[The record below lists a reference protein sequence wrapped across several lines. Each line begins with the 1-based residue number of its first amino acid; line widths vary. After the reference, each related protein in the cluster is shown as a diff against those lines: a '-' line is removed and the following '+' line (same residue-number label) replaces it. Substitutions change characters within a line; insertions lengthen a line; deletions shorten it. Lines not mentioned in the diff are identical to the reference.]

1 MTDERIKQRA
11 GLAFL
16 NSPFSHYEHSRS
28 IEKRDMAKQCYFGG
42 YIQGVKDYAEHL
54 FNKGSIFDIVRSIRE
69 TAEWENWCPL
79 VGWEQT
85 VLVALKFYGKRG
97 ELKQK
102 TDEWKKKMEHRMDD
116 NIRAVRR
123 ECEERIEE
131 RIKGYKE
138 RIKEYKDRIKS
149 LEASVLTQ
157 NVRELEKE
165 NKSLTKEIK
174 AKDEEIAELNNLLA
188 SLTRQGYTPKP

>member
-16 NSPFSHYEHSRS
+16 NSPFGHYEHSRS

-69 TAEWENWCPL
+69 TAEWDDNWAPL
-79 VGWEQT
+79 VGWEKT

-102 TDEWKKKMEHRMDD
+102 TDEWKKKMERRMND
-116 NIRAVRR
+116 NIHIVRH
-123 ECEERIEE
+123 EYEEH
-131 RIKGYKE
+131 IKDYKE
-138 RIKEYKDRIKS
+138 RIKS
-149 LEASVLTQ
+149 LGASELTQ

-165 NKSLTKEIK
+165 NKSLAKEIK
-174 AKDEEIAELNNLLA
+174 AKDEEIAKLNNLLT
-188 SLTRQGYTPKP
+188 SLTRQGYTPIHIDE

>member
-1 MTDERIKQRA
+1 MTEERIKQRA

-16 NSPFSHYEHSRS
+16 NSSYGHYKHSRN
-28 IEKRDMAKQCYFGG
+28 IEKYDVAKQCYFGG
-42 YIQGVKDYAEHL
+42 YTQGVKDYAEHL

-69 TAEWENWCPL
+69 TAEWENWAPL
-79 VGWEQT
+79 VSWEQT

-102 TDEWKKKMEHRMDD
+102 TDEWKKKMEQRMND
-116 NIRAVRR
+116 NIRIVRH
-123 ECEERIEE
+123 EYE
-131 RIKGYKE
+131 E
-138 RIKEYKDRIKS
+138 RIKEYKEKIKS

-174 AKDEEIAELNNLLA
+174 AKDDEIAELNNLLA
-188 SLTRQGYTPKP
+188 SLTRQGYVVG

>member
-1 MTDERIKQRA
+1 MTEERIKQLA

-16 NSPFSHYEHSRS
+16 NSPFGHVEHSRN
-28 IEKRDMAKQCYFGG
+28 IEKRDTAKQCYFGG

-54 FNKGSIFDIVRSIRE
+54 FNNGSIFDIVKSIRE
-69 TAEWENWCPL
+69 TAEWENWTPL
-79 VGWEQT
+79 VGWELT
-85 VLVALKFYGKRG
+85 VLEALKFYGKRG

-102 TDEWKKKMEHRMDD
+102 TYDWKKKMEQRMND
-116 NIRAVRR
+116 NIRIVRH
-123 ECEERIEE
+123 EYEE
-131 RIKGYKE
+131 RIKENKE
-138 RIKEYKDRIKS
+138 RIKS

-188 SLTRQGYTPKP
+188 SLTRQGYMPNP

>member
-42 YIQGVKDYAEHL
+42 YIQGVKDYAGHL

-69 TAEWENWCPL
+69 TAEWENWTPL

-102 TDEWKKKMEHRMDD
+102 THDWKQKMERRMND
-116 NIRAVRR
+116 NILVVRH
-123 ECEERIEE
+123 EYEERITE
-131 RIKGYKE
+131 YKE
-138 RIKEYKDRIKS
+138 KIKS

-174 AKDEEIAELNNLLA
+174 AKNEEIAVLNNLLA
-188 SLTRQGYTPKP
+188 SLTRQGYVVV